1 MYTHDLQRGG
11 RMNKVEVADFGPD
24 FGNGIRI
31 TKDLQEEVPPQ
42 APLTPIRRPRQMEI
56 YRVS

>member
-1 MYTHDLQRGG
+1 
-11 RMNKVEVADFGPD
+11 MNKVEVADFGPD